1 VSHMS
6 LLRPEIDT
14 FLQAATV
21 LIERD
26 VLSASLSEDE
36 EIALAQCLT
45 RQFFSRGFIGDG
57 CSRL

>member
-1 VSHMS
+1 MS

-45 RQFFSRGFIGDG
+45 RLDEQFFSRGFIGDG